1 MGFVFRSVRISMEAL
16 SPELEQIQ
24 MHLACEWSSEAKPV
38 TFSEHIRNTQHSN
51 KMLLKIVG

>member
-1 MGFVFRSVRISMEAL
+1 METL